1 MVKLLKWMGPDKI
14 AELVRKDGN
23 IAETFN
29 YLSQY
34 LLQGVQK

>member
-1 MVKLLKWMGPDKI
+1 MVKLIKWMGPDKI

-29 YLSQY
+29 YLSQC
-34 LLQGVQK
+34 LIRGV